1 MQVSA
6 VQGKV
11 LDAKRIK
18 GDGKLGIEGGRK
30 GGDRGWR
37 GGGEK
42 DRWKVS

>member
-1 MQVSA
+1 MSA

-18 GDGKLGIEGGRK
+18 GDGKLGIEGGRR

-37 GGGEK
+37 GGQRGQVESQL
-42 DRWKVS
+42 R